1 MPTNA
6 ELLEQQR
13 AHWVSAAGGWE
24 RWTDFL
30 ELQMADITAWLGERA
45 RARPGTRLLDL
56 ACGGGEP
63 ASTLAARVAPGG
75 SVVATDFSAE
85 MVEGTRR
92 RAARLGRTNLT
103 AQVADAQSLPF
114 DDASFDA
121 VTCRFGLMFCPE
133 PERAARE
140 IRRVLRRGGRFAV
153 AVWDTPAKNPYYSI
167 LARIL
172 RQYMEMPPFDPK
184 APGPFRFA
192 TPGELEALFSAAGFE
207 PVEVESLPVSW
218 SYDSP
223 EQHWQFQLDLSAPLR
238 EAARTLPVSTLEQI
252 RLDVLASLGEFT
264 EDGAIRLPATALCAG
279 GIVDE
284 SRSPVRPS

>member
-13 AHWVSAAGGWE
+13 AHWVAAAAGWE
-24 RWTDFL
+24 RWTDYL
-30 ELQMADITAWLGERA
+30 ETRMSAVTTWLGDHA
-45 RARPGTRLLDL
+45 GARPGARLLDL

-63 ASTLAARVAPGG
+63 ASTLAERVSPGG

-85 MVEGTRR
+85 MVEATRR

-103 AQVADAQSLPF
+103 AQAADAQSLPF
-114 DDASFDA
+114 DDGSFDA

-133 PERAARE
+133 PERAVRE

-153 AVWDTPAKNPYYSI
+153 AVWDAPAKNPYYSI

-172 RQYMEMPPFDPK
+172 RRHMEIPPFDPK
-184 APGPFRFA
+184 APGPFRLA
-192 TPGELEALFSAAGFE
+192 APGELEALFSGAGFE
-207 PVEVESLPVSW
+207 PVEVESIALTWGYESA
-218 SYDSP
+218 

-238 EAARTLPVSTLEQI
+238 EAARTLPPAAVEQI
-252 RLDVLASLGEFT
+252 RHELFASLDEFT
-264 EDGAIRLPATALCAG
+264 QDGDIELPATALCASG
-279 GIVDE
+279 NVA
-284 SRSPVRPS
+284 R